1 MREGTTNI
9 CVADNISFIEEYQGL
24 VTMLT
29 MNTWSVEVASL
40 IGVVMPRKTLPAF
53 DIVLTEQQCKIDP
66 TMRVSEMRLR
76 SCLSLVQEWNSKIG
90 PKAQLLVCGKASQ
103 RFVSAT

>member
-1 MREGTTNI
+1 M
-9 CVADNISFIEEYQGL
+9 CCSFIEEYQGL

-53 DIVLTEQQCKIDP
+53 DIVLKEQQCKIDP

-76 SCLSLVQEWNSKIG
+76 SRLSLLQEWNSKIA
-90 PKAQLLVCGKASQ
+90 PKAQLLVCEKASQ
-103 RFVSAT
+103 GFVSAT